1 MYECMSNT
9 ATTLIIHNG
18 FNACKAKET
27 YSHLFFILSQL
38 FNVAQ
43 RPQRSDIIILTT
55 TISLYSTTQNKTI
68 QHYVTRQ

>member
-27 YSHLFFILSQL
+27 YSHLFLFYLS
-38 FNVAQ
+38 
-43 RPQRSDIIILTT
+43 
-55 TISLYSTTQNKTI
+55 YSTLLNVRKEAT
-68 QHYVTRQ
+68 